1 MIRPQFKLSGSGPCI
16 LLVPGLASTIDS
28 WGYQIRG
35 LNKHFKM
42 LVIENSVMV
51 SGNDS
56 DGELGIAR
64 MLNDIED
71 VLKLLEIDKV
81 SILGSSMGGIIGWE
95 YANRHPEQV
104 DSLILSSLPLKSD
117 THMDDC
123 LSMLLNMVKKND
135 PVAFVS
141 ELIKNFFSNEFLL
154 GRRFQFVKELFLES
168 ILRIRMEA
176 IYNQLMFL
184 KKWHDLAQYPGL
196 PHKPCLLI
204 YGTED
209 KVVNFSVKDGEL
221 QSLFPSAEIKF
232 IDGAG
237 HAVHIEKPSIFNE
250 IVHKF
255 LKPDFPIQNSIYQE

>member
-141 ELIKNFFSNEFLL
+141 ELIKNFFSNEF
-154 GRRFQFVKELFLES
+154 
-168 ILRIRMEA
+168 
-176 IYNQLMFL
+176 
-184 KKWHDLAQYPGL
+184 
-196 PHKPCLLI
+196 
-204 YGTED
+204 
-209 KVVNFSVKDGEL
+209 
-221 QSLFPSAEIKF
+221 
-232 IDGAG
+232 
-237 HAVHIEKPSIFNE
+237 
-250 IVHKF
+250 
-255 LKPDFPIQNSIYQE
+255 